1 MLPIYFPFTYITQQT
16 AEAVGTFF
24 KTMVVYQASA
34 KPLPSEMQP
43 LAASGF
49 LDVRVPDASDQSRFD
64 DVVKNFRS
72 WGNLH
77 FDNQGVKTAFSRLI
91 SEPVPFFND
100 SATSQIVAD
109 VKDELQSK
117 QTSEASSMR
126 FDARIFIELAQQF
139 DRQSYEI
146 NQDLGRYDEK
156 VKDLFTGIRG
166 AGGLPDADYLSGPE
180 NSANNPDEY
189 LIRRRLDAWSY
200 LFQQD
205 AVDSGILLTGSRFLL
220 EHFLDNVP
228 SAEKIQTYKCTLCP
242 RGYDATLP
250 IWQDNL
256 MTTLASLVKASRPA
270 SADMPLSEF
279 SAENGAP
286 QVSLNLYLLP
296 ELRPLDCLAACVSKP
311 VFRSNKQIPPSH
323 IRNTVI
329 GLVKHHGISI
339 T

>member
-1 MLPIYFPFTYITQQT
+1 M
-16 AEAVGTFF
+16 
-24 KTMVVYQASA
+24 
-34 KPLPSEMQP
+34 
-43 LAASGF
+43 
-49 LDVRVPDASDQSRFD
+49 
-64 DVVKNFRS
+64 
-72 WGNLH
+72 
-77 FDNQGVKTAFSRLI
+77 
-91 SEPVPFFND
+91 
-100 SATSQIVAD
+100 
-109 VKDELQSK
+109 
-117 QTSEASSMR
+117 
-126 FDARIFIELAQQF
+126 
-139 DRQSYEI
+139 
-146 NQDLGRYDEK
+146 
-156 VKDLFTGIRG
+156 
-166 AGGLPDADYLSGPE
+166 SGPE

-205 AVDSGILLTGSRFLL
+205 AVDSGIMLTGSRFLL

-242 RGYDATLP
+242 RGHDATLP

-311 VFRSNKQIPPSH
+311 VFRSNKQIPTSH